1 MASST
6 AARSRRPQSTIDSDD
21 AFAVRAAEAAAWAK
35 RNVRMIVMIAAVALV
50 TVGGYLVYRVNA
62 AGKAARAAEQFL
74 ALRANPSVSTAA
86 GAGQVEAFIKTHAGT
101 VEADEARLLLAEIR
115 LNSGNPKA
123 AVTAL
128 APLAGSD
135 SRLAAQA
142 SMMLGSA
149 HAQAGDRAASIRAYQ
164 QSADKAGADYQRV
177 EALAQAALMHEQNND
192 FAGAI
197 AIYERLLADAKEG
210 SQQAQVIEM
219 RLAEARSRA
228 AAKR

>member
-6 AARSRRPQSTIDSDD
+6 AARSRRPQSTINSDD

-35 RNVRMIVMIAAVALV
+35 RNARMIITIAAVALV

-74 ALRANPSVSTAA
+74 ALRANPTVATAA
-86 GAGQVEAFIKTHAGT
+86 GAGQVEAFIKAHAGT
-101 VEADEARLLLAEIR
+101 MEADEARLLLAEIR
-115 LNSGNPKA
+115 LNSGNAKA

-142 SMMLGSA
+142 AMMLGSA
-149 HAQAGDRAASIRAYQ
+149 HAQAGDRAAAIRAYQ
-164 QSADKAGADYQRV
+164 QAADKADADYQRV

-192 FAGAI
+192 FAGAV

-228 AAKR
+228 GAKP